1 MKILKFGGTS
11 VGTAESI
18 RKVADIISKYEHN
31 GIRTAVVVSAQSG
44 ITNLLMLAGDQAA
57 AGDETYAETLAQI
70 ENRHFEVIKALIS
83 VKGQSSL
90 FGHVKLLLNELED
103 VLHGVFLLREESL
116 RTKDLIMSFGER
128 LSAYII
134 KDFITQSG
142 IPAAYLDARK
152 IIVTDDNFG
161 AAKINFETTNKKI
174 VDYFKE
180 HPELQIVTGF
190 ISSNNKNQIT
200 TLGRGGSD
208 YTAAVLGAALDA
220 EEIEI
225 WTDVDGMM
233 TADPKK
239 VKRAFSLSSLSYVE
253 AMELTHFGAKIIYPP
268 TLQPAFNK
276 NIPLRIKNTFNPE
289 FEGTVIKREAN
300 NKEMPIKGISSIQKV
315 SLVNLHG
322 SGMVGVPG
330 IASRLFGALS
340 KAKISVILIT
350 QASSEYSICFAIA
363 PEDAQATRI
372 VVEDEFS
379 LEIASKKIEP
389 LLIEENLSI
398 LAIVGENMK
407 NTPGIA
413 GKLFGALSKNGINIV
428 AIAQGSSELN
438 VSVIIKEFHL
448 SKALRAL
455 HGAFFLLNRQSL
467 NLYVVGTGLIG
478 GTLLKQI
485 KRQYDYFYD
494 KRFLSINIVALA
506 NSKKMIFDENGLA
519 LENWKEDLGEKGAKM
534 SIRAYIDQ
542 MTALD
547 LPNSIF
553 VDNTSSKLISDHYEE
568 ILNANISVVT
578 PNKLANSDSYDRYL
592 ELQDIAL
599 KNGVKFLY
607 ETNVGAGLPVI
618 STLRDLK
625 LSGDQIYKIDG
636 ILSGTISYI
645 FNSFE
650 GNKKFSEVVREAKKL
665 GYTEPDPRDDLNGM
679 DMARKILILS
689 REAGIS
695 LELKDINMEA
705 LLPEA
710 CFQADSVEGFFEEL
724 QKIDGMMEEKR
735 IVAEKEG
742 KKLRYIAGLE
752 NDKAFI
758 RLEAVGPDSLFY
770 AVSGSDNIIAY
781 TSERYNDKPL
791 VIKGPGAG
799 AEVTAAGVFAEI
811 IGISNYLS
819 K

>member
-18 RKVADIISKYEHN
+18 RTVAEIIADYNQK
-31 GIRTAVVVSAQSG
+31 GVKIAVVVSAQSG
-44 ITNLLMLAGDQAA
+44 ITNLLTLAGDQAA
-57 AGDETYAETLAQI
+57 EGEEIYASTLKEI
-70 ENRHFEVIKALIS
+70 ENKHFEVIKSLIS
-83 VKGQSSL
+83 AKGQSSL

-103 VLHGVFLLREESL
+103 VLHGVFLLKEQSL

-134 KDFITQSG
+134 HEFLKQSG
-142 IPAAYLDARK
+142 IPAEYLDARK
-152 IIVTDDNFG
+152 IIITDDNFG
-161 AAKINFETTNKKI
+161 SAKINFEKTNRLI
-174 VDYFKE
+174 SQHFKE
-180 HPELQIVTGF
+180 HETLQIVTGF
-190 ISSNNKNQIT
+190 ISSNAKNQIT

-208 YTAAVLGAALDA
+208 YTAAVIGAALDV

-233 TADPKK
+233 TADPRK
-239 VKRAFSLSSLSYVE
+239 VKRAFSLTSLSYVE

-268 TLQPAFNK
+268 TLQPAFSK
-276 NIPLRIKNTFNPE
+276 NIPLRIRNTFNVA
-289 FEGTVIKREAN
+289 FEGTVIKKESN
-300 NKEMPIKGISSIQKV
+300 NKEMPIKGISSIQQV
-315 SLVNLHG
+315 SLVNLQG

-330 IASRLFGALS
+330 IASRLFGTLS

-350 QASSEYSICFAIA
+350 QASSEHSICFAIA
-363 PEDAQATRI
+363 PADAYATRI
-372 VVEDEFS
+372 AVEDEFS

-389 LLIEENLSI
+389 LIIEENLSI

-413 GKLFGALSKNGINIV
+413 GKLFGGLSKNGINIV

-438 VSVIIKEFHL
+438 VSVIIKESHL
-448 SKALRAL
+448 SKALKAL
-455 HGAFFLLNRQSL
+455 HGAFFLSNLQSL

-485 KRQYDYFYD
+485 KRQYAYFYE
-494 KRFLSINIVALA
+494 KRFLSINIIALA
-506 NSKKMIFDENGLA
+506 NSKKMIFDENGVNLD
-519 LENWKEDLGEKGAKM
+519 NWKEELDAKGAKM

-542 MTALD
+542 MMMLD

-553 VDNTSSKLISDHYEE
+553 VDNTSSKVISDHYEE
-568 ILNANISVVT
+568 LLNANISVVT

-625 LSGDQIYKIDG
+625 LSGDQIRKIDG

-695 LELKDINMEA
+695 LELKDIKMEA
-705 LLPEA
+705 LLPDA
-710 CFQADSVEGFFEEL
+710 CFQASSIDGFFEEL

-735 IVAEKEG
+735 LIAEKDG

>member
-11 VGTAESI
+11 VGTADSI
-18 RKVADIISKYEHN
+18 RRVADIILDYHREGVKV
-31 GIRTAVVVSAQSG
+31 AVVVSAQSG
-44 ITNLLMLAGDQAA
+44 ITNMLTQAGDQAA
-57 AGDETYAETLAQI
+57 EGDEAYEATLKEI
-70 ENRHFEVIKALIS
+70 EKRHFDVIKGLIG
-83 VKGQSSL
+83 VRGQSNL
-90 FGHVKLLLNELED
+90 FAHVKILLNELED
-103 VLHGVFLLREESL
+103 VLHGAFLLKELSL
-116 RTKDLIMSFGER
+116 RSKDLIMSFGEQ

-134 KDFITQSG
+134 HEFMKQSG
-142 IPAAYLDARK
+142 VETEYLDARK

-161 AAKINFETTNKKI
+161 AAKINFTETNQRI
-174 VDYFKE
+174 LAYFKDN
-180 HPELQIVTGF
+180 PKLQIVTGF
-190 ISSNNKNQIT
+190 ISANEKNQIT

-208 YTAAVLGAALDA
+208 YTAAVLGAALDV

-233 TADPKK
+233 TADPRK
-239 VKRAFSLSSLSYVE
+239 VKRAFSLTSISYVE

-268 TLQPAFNK
+268 TLQPAFSK
-276 NIPLRIKNTFNPE
+276 NIPLRIKNTFNLA
-289 FEGTVIKREAN
+289 FEGTVIKRESD
-300 NKEMPIKGISSIQKV
+300 NKEMPIKGISSIQHV
-315 SLVNLHG
+315 SLVNLQG
-322 SGMVGVPG
+322 GGMVGVSG

-340 KAKISVILIT
+340 RAKVSVILIT

-363 PEDAQATRI
+363 PNDAKITRI
-372 VVEDEFS
+372 AVEDEFS

-389 LLIEENLSI
+389 LLIEEDLSI
-398 LAIVGENMK
+398 VAIVGENMK

-438 VSVIIKEFHL
+438 VSVIIKEMHL
-448 SKALRAL
+448 AKALKAL
-455 HGAFFLLNRQSL
+455 HGAFFLSNRQSL

-485 KRQYDYFYD
+485 RRQYEYFYE
-494 KRFLSINIVALA
+494 KRFLNINIAALA
-506 NSKKMIFDENGLA
+506 NSRKMIFDENGINLDR
-519 LENWKEDLGEKGAKM
+519 WKEELDTKGAKM
-534 SIRAYIDQ
+534 SIAAFIDQ
-542 MTALD
+542 MIALD
-547 LPNSIF
+547 LPNSVF
-553 VDNTSSKLISDHYEE
+553 VDNTSSKMISDHYEE
-568 ILNANISVVT
+568 LLNANISVVT

-599 KNGVKFLY
+599 KKGVKFLY

-645 FNSFE
+645 FNGFE

-695 LELKDINMEA
+695 LELKDIKMEP

-710 CFQADSVEGFFEEL
+710 CFQASSVEDFFAEL
-724 QKIDGMMEEKR
+724 EKIDGMMEEKR
-735 IVAEKEG
+735 MVAEKAG

-758 RLEAVGPDSLFY
+758 KLEAVGPDSLFY

-811 IGISNYLS
+811 ISISNYLS

>member
-11 VGTAESI
+11 VGTADSI
-18 RKVADIISKYEHN
+18 RRVADIVFDYQRKGERVAI
-31 GIRTAVVVSAQSG
+31 VVSAQSG
-44 ITNLLMLAGDQAA
+44 ITNLLSLAGAKA
-57 AGDETYAETLAQI
+57 SEGDLEYEDIFKQI
-70 ENRHFEVIKALIS
+70 ESRHFTVAKQLIA
-83 VKGQSSL
+83 VNGQSNT
-90 FGHVKLLLNELED
+90 FAHVKLLLNELED
-103 VLHGVFLLREESL
+103 VLHGVFLLKELSL
-116 RTKDLIMSFGER
+116 RTRDLIMSFGER

-134 KDFITQSG
+134 HEFFKQSG
-142 IPAAYLDARK
+142 LDAAYLDARE
-152 IIVTDDNFG
+152 IIITDDNYG
-161 AAKINFETTNKKI
+161 AAKINFEVTNKKI
-174 VDYFKE
+174 VEYFQQ
-180 HPELQIVTGF
+180 HQQLQVVTGF
-190 ISSNNKNQIT
+190 ISANEKGQIT

-208 YTAAVLGAALDA
+208 YTAAVLGAALEVD
-220 EEIEI
+220 EIEI

-233 TADPKK
+233 TADPRK
-239 VKRAFSLSSLSYVE
+239 VKRAFSLSTISYVE

-276 NIPLRIKNTFNPE
+276 NIPIRVKNTFNLD
-289 FEGTVIKREAN
+289 FEGTLITREAN
-300 NKEMPIKGISSIQKV
+300 NKEMPIKGISSIQHV
-315 SLVNLHG
+315 SLVNLQG
-322 SGMVGVPG
+322 GGMVGVPG

-340 KAKISVILIT
+340 KAKVNVILIS
-350 QASSEYSICFAIA
+350 QASSEHSICFAIA
-363 PEDAQATRI
+363 PEDAMTTRTAI
-372 VVEDEFS
+372 EDEFIM
-379 LEIASKKIEP
+379 EIASGKINP
-389 LLIEENLSI
+389 VAIEENLSI
-398 LAIVGENMK
+398 VAIVGENMK

-413 GKLFGALSKNGINIV
+413 GKLFGTLSKNGINII

-438 VSVIIKEFHL
+438 VSVIIKEVHL
-448 SKALRAL
+448 AKALKAL
-455 HGAFFLLNRQSL
+455 HGTFFLENRQSL
-467 NLYVVGTGLIG
+467 NLYIVGTGLIG

-485 KRQYDYFYD
+485 KRQYEYFYE
-494 KRFLSINIVALA
+494 KRYLNINIVALA
-506 NSKKMIFDENGLA
+506 NSKKMMFDENGLD
-519 LENWKEDLGEKGAKM
+519 LDNWKEALAESGEQMDIAAFVNKM
-534 SIRAYIDQ
+534 K
-542 MTALD
+542 ALN
-547 LPNSIF
+547 LPNSVF
-553 VDNTSSKLISDHYEE
+553 VDNTSSKLISDYYEE
-568 ILNANISVVT
+568 VLNASISVVT

-592 ELQDIAL
+592 ELQEIAL
-599 KNGVKFLY
+599 KKGVKFLY

-618 STLRDLK
+618 STLRDLI

-650 GNKKFSEVVREAKKL
+650 GDVKFSDVVKEAKRL

-695 LELKDINMEA
+695 LELKDIMMEP

-710 CFQADSVEGFFEEL
+710 CFKADTVEDFFKEL
-724 QKIDGMMEEKR
+724 EKIDGMMEEKMKA
-735 IVAEKEG
+735 AEKEG

-758 RLEAVGPDSLFY
+758 KLEAVGPDSLFY

-811 IGISNYLS
+811 ISISNYLS

>member
-1 MKILKFGGTS
+1 
-11 VGTAESI
+11 
-18 RKVADIISKYEHN
+18 
-31 GIRTAVVVSAQSG
+31 
-44 ITNLLMLAGDQAA
+44 
-57 AGDETYAETLAQI
+57 
-70 ENRHFEVIKALIS
+70 
-83 VKGQSSL
+83 
-90 FGHVKLLLNELED
+90 
-103 VLHGVFLLREESL
+103 
-116 RTKDLIMSFGER
+116 
-128 LSAYII
+128 
-134 KDFITQSG
+134 
-142 IPAAYLDARK
+142 
-152 IIVTDDNFG
+152 
-161 AAKINFETTNKKI
+161 
-174 VDYFKE
+174 
-180 HPELQIVTGF
+180 
-190 ISSNNKNQIT
+190 
-200 TLGRGGSD
+200 
-208 YTAAVLGAALDA
+208 
-220 EEIEI
+220 
-225 WTDVDGMM
+225 
-233 TADPKK
+233 
-239 VKRAFSLSSLSYVE
+239 YVE

-268 TLQPAFNK
+268 TLQPAFSK
-276 NIPLRIKNTFNPE
+276 NIPLRIRNTFNPS
-289 FEGTVIKREAN
+289 FEGTVIKREAK
-300 NKEMPIKGISSIQKV
+300 NKDMPIKGISSIQQV

-363 PEDAQATRI
+363 PGDARNTRI
-372 VVEDEFS
+372 AVEDEFS
-379 LEIASKKIEP
+379 VEISTKKIEP

-438 VSVIIKEFHL
+438 VSVIIKGTHL

-455 HGAFFLLNRQSL
+455 HGAFFLSNRQSL
-467 NLYVVGTGLIG
+467 NLYAVGTGLIG

-485 KRQYDYFYD
+485 KRQYEYFYE
-494 KRFLSINIVALA
+494 KRFLSINIIALA
-506 NSKKMIFDENGLA
+506 NSKKMMFDENGLN
-519 LENWKEDLGEKGAKM
+519 LENWKEDLNEQGTKM
-534 SIRAYIDQ
+534 SIRSYIDQ
-542 MTALD
+542 MMALD

-553 VDNTSSKLISDHYEE
+553 VDNTSSKVISDHYEE

-650 GNKKFSEVVREAKKL
+650 GNKKFSEVVKEAKKL

-695 LELKDINMEA
+695 LELKDIKMEA

-710 CFQADSVEGFFEEL
+710 CFQ
-724 QKIDGMMEEKR
+724 
-735 IVAEKEG
+735 
-742 KKLRYIAGLE
+742 
-752 NDKAFI
+752 
-758 RLEAVGPDSLFY
+758 
-770 AVSGSDNIIAY
+770 
-781 TSERYNDKPL
+781 
-791 VIKGPGAG
+791 
-799 AEVTAAGVFAEI
+799 
-811 IGISNYLS
+811 
-819 K
+819 

>member
-11 VGTAESI
+11 VGTADSI
-18 RKVADIISKYEHN
+18 RRVADIVFDYQRKGERVAI
-31 GIRTAVVVSAQSG
+31 VVSAQSG
-44 ITNLLMLAGDQAA
+44 ITNLLSLAGAKA
-57 AGDETYAETLAQI
+57 SEGDLEYEDIFKQI
-70 ENRHFEVIKALIS
+70 ESRHFTVAKQLIA
-83 VKGQSSL
+83 VNGQSNT
-90 FGHVKLLLNELED
+90 FAHVKLLLNELED
-103 VLHGVFLLREESL
+103 VLHGVFLLKELSL
-116 RTKDLIMSFGER
+116 RTRDLIMSFGER
-128 LSAYII
+128 LSTYII
-134 KDFITQSG
+134 HEFFKQSG
-142 IPAAYLDARK
+142 LDAAYLDARE
-152 IIVTDDNFG
+152 IIITDDNYG
-161 AAKINFETTNKKI
+161 AAKINFEVTNKKI
-174 VDYFKE
+174 VAYFQQ
-180 HPELQIVTGF
+180 HQQLQVVTGF
-190 ISSNNKNQIT
+190 ISANEKGQIT

-208 YTAAVLGAALDA
+208 YTAAVLGAALEVD
-220 EEIEI
+220 EIEI

-233 TADPKK
+233 TADPRK
-239 VKRAFSLSSLSYVE
+239 VKRAFSLSTISYVE

-276 NIPLRIKNTFNPE
+276 NIPIRVKNTFNLD
-289 FEGTVIKREAN
+289 FEGTLITREAN
-300 NKEMPIKGISSIQKV
+300 NKEMPIKGISSIQHV
-315 SLVNLHG
+315 SLVNLQG
-322 SGMVGVPG
+322 GGMVGVPG

-340 KAKISVILIT
+340 KAKVNVILIS
-350 QASSEYSICFAIA
+350 QASSEHSICFAIA
-363 PEDAQATRI
+363 PEDAMTTRTAI
-372 VVEDEFS
+372 EDEFIM
-379 LEIASKKIEP
+379 EIASGKINP
-389 LLIEENLSI
+389 VAIEENLSI
-398 LAIVGENMK
+398 VAIVGENMK

-413 GKLFGALSKNGINIV
+413 GKLFGTLSKNGINII

-438 VSVIIKEFHL
+438 VSVIIKEVHL
-448 SKALRAL
+448 AKALKAL
-455 HGAFFLLNRQSL
+455 HGTFFLENRQSL
-467 NLYVVGTGLIG
+467 NLYIVGTGLIG

-485 KRQYDYFYD
+485 KRQYEYFYA
-494 KRFLSINIVALA
+494 KRYLNINIVALA
-506 NSKKMIFDENGLA
+506 NSKKMMFDENGLD
-519 LENWKEDLGEKGAKM
+519 LDNWKEALAESGEQMDIAAFVNKM
-534 SIRAYIDQ
+534 K
-542 MTALD
+542 ALN
-547 LPNSIF
+547 LPNSVF
-553 VDNTSSKLISDHYEE
+553 VDNTSSKLISDYYEE
-568 ILNANISVVT
+568 VLNASISVVT

-592 ELQDIAL
+592 ELQEIAL
-599 KNGVKFLY
+599 KKGVKFLY

-618 STLRDLK
+618 STLRDLI

-650 GNKKFSEVVREAKKL
+650 GDVKFSDVVKDAKRL

-695 LELKDINMEA
+695 LELKDIMMEP

-710 CFQADSVEGFFEEL
+710 CFKADTVEDFFKEL
-724 QKIDGMMEEKR
+724 EKIDGMMEEKMKA
-735 IVAEKEG
+735 AEKEG

-758 RLEAVGPDSLFY
+758 KLEAVGPDSLFY

-811 IGISNYLS
+811 ISISNYLS

>member
-11 VGTAESI
+11 VGTADSI
-18 RKVADIISKYEHN
+18 RKVAEIILNYNRE
-31 GIRTAVVVSAQSG
+31 GERVTVVVSAQSG
-44 ITNLLMLAGDQAA
+44 VTNLLTLAGDKASN
-57 AGDETYAETLAQI
+57 GDEGYEDILKEI
-70 ENRHFEVIKALIS
+70 EVRHFDVAKGLIPI
-83 VKGQSSL
+83 KGQSNI
-90 FGHVKLLLNELED
+90 FAHIKLLLNELED
-103 VLHGVFLLREESL
+103 VLHGVFLLRELSL
-116 RTKDLIMSFGER
+116 RTRDLIMSFGER

-134 KDFITQSG
+134 HEYLKQSG
-142 IPAAYLDARK
+142 LNAAYLDARK
-152 IIVTDDNFG
+152 IIITDDNFG
-161 AAKINFETTNKKI
+161 AAKINFEVTNNRI
-174 VDYFKE
+174 IEYFRTHE
-180 HPELQIVTGF
+180 ALHVVTGF
-190 ISSNNKNQIT
+190 ISANKKGQIT

-208 YTAAVLGAALDA
+208 YTAAVIGAALEVD
-220 EEIEI
+220 EIEI

-239 VKRAFSLSSLSYVE
+239 VKRAFSLSSISYVE

-276 NIPLRIKNTFNPE
+276 NIPLRIRNTFNLD
-289 FEGTVIKREAN
+289 FEGTLITKEAN
-300 NKEMPIKGISSIQKV
+300 NKDMPIKGISSIQHV
-315 SLVNLHG
+315 SLVNLQG
-322 SGMVGVPG
+322 GGMIGVSG

-350 QASSEYSICFAIA
+350 QASSEHSICFAIA
-363 PEDAQATRI
+363 PEDADTTRM
-372 VVEDEFS
+372 VVEDEFV
-379 LEIASKKIEP
+379 LEIASKKINP
-389 LLIEENLSI
+389 LTVEENLSI
-398 LAIVGENMK
+398 VAIVGENMK

-413 GKLFGALSKNGINIV
+413 GKLFGSLSKNGINII

-438 VSVIIKEFHL
+438 VSVIIKEVNL
-448 SKALRAL
+448 AKALKAL
-455 HGAFFLLNRQSL
+455 HGTFFLSNIQNL
-467 NLYVVGTGLIG
+467 NLYIVGAGLIG
-478 GTLLKQI
+478 GTLLKQL
-485 KRQYDYFYD
+485 KRQHNYFYE
-494 KRFLSINIVALA
+494 KRFLNLNVAALA
-506 NSKKMIFDENGLA
+506 NSKKMLFEEQGVNI
-519 LENWKEDLGEKGAKM
+519 ENWKDDLNSKGAKM
-534 SIRAYIDQ
+534 NITAFIAQ
-542 MTALD
+542 MKALN
-547 LPNSIF
+547 LPNSVF
-553 VDNTSSKLISDHYEE
+553 VDNTSSKMISDHYEE

-592 ELQDIAL
+592 ELQEIAL
-599 KNGVKFLY
+599 KKGVKFLY

-618 STLRDLK
+618 STLRDLI

-636 ILSGTISYI
+636 ILSGTISFI

-650 GNKKFSEVVREAKKL
+650 GEKKFSEVVREAKKM

-695 LELKDINMEA
+695 LELKDIMMEP

-710 CFQADSVEGFFEEL
+710 CFKADSVEDFFKEL
-724 QKIDGMMEEKR
+724 EKIDHLMEEKR
-735 IVAEKEG
+735 KIAEKDG

-752 NDKAFI
+752 HGKAFI
-758 RLEAVGPDSLFY
+758 KLEAVGPDSLFY

-811 IGISNYLS
+811 ISISNYLS

>member
-57 AGDETYAETLAQI
+57 AGDETYTETLAQI

-372 VVEDEFS
+372 AVEDEFS

-781 TSERYNDKPL
+781 TSERYHDKPL

>member
-11 VGTAESI
+11 VGTADSI
-18 RKVADIISKYEHN
+18 RRVADIVFDYQRKGEKV
-31 GIRTAVVVSAQSG
+31 AVVVSAQSG
-44 ITNLLMLAGDQAA
+44 ITNLLTLAGAKA
-57 AGDETYAETLAQI
+57 SEGNLEYENIFKEI
-70 ENRHFEVIKALIS
+70 EGRHFDVVKQLIT
-83 VKGQSSL
+83 VNGQSNT
-90 FGHVKLLLNELED
+90 FAHVKLLLNELED
-103 VLHGVFLLREESL
+103 VLHGVFLLKELSL
-116 RTKDLIMSFGER
+116 RTRDLIMSFGER

-134 KDFITQSG
+134 HEFFKQAGLD
-142 IPAAYLDARK
+142 AAYLDARE
-152 IIVTDDNFG
+152 IIITDDNYG
-161 AAKINFETTNKKI
+161 AAKINFEATNKRI
-174 VDYFKE
+174 VAYFQERK
-180 HPELQIVTGF
+180 ELQVVTGF
-190 ISSNNKNQIT
+190 ISANEKGQIT

-208 YTAAVLGAALDA
+208 YTAAVLGAALEVD
-220 EEIEI
+220 EIEI

-233 TADPKK
+233 TADPRK
-239 VKRAFSLSSLSYVE
+239 VKRAFSLSTISYVE

-276 NIPLRIKNTFNPE
+276 NIPIRVRNTFNLD
-289 FEGTVIKREAN
+289 FEGTLITKEAN
-300 NKEMPIKGISSIQKV
+300 NKEMPIKGISSIQHV
-315 SLVNLHG
+315 SLVNLQG
-322 SGMVGVPG
+322 GGMVGVPG

-340 KAKISVILIT
+340 KAKVNVILIS
-350 QASSEYSICFAIA
+350 QASSEHSICFAIA
-363 PEDAQATRI
+363 PEDAFATRTAI
-372 VVEDEFS
+372 EDEFI
-379 LEIASKKIEP
+379 LEIASGKINP
-389 LLIEENLSI
+389 VAIEENLSI
-398 LAIVGENMK
+398 VAIVGENMK

-413 GKLFGALSKNGINIV
+413 GKLFGTLSKNGINIV

-438 VSVIIKEFHL
+438 VSVIIKEVHL
-448 SKALRAL
+448 AKALKAL
-455 HGAFFLLNRQSL
+455 HGTFFLENRQSL
-467 NLYVVGTGLIG
+467 NLYIVGTGLIG

-485 KRQYDYFYD
+485 KRQYEYFYE
-494 KRFLSINIVALA
+494 KRYLNINIVALA
-506 NSKKMIFDENGLA
+506 NSKKMLFDENGLA
-519 LENWKEDLGEKGAKM
+519 LDNWKEKLVEKGEQMDIAAFVDKM
-534 SIRAYIDQ
+534 K
-542 MTALD
+542 ALN
-547 LPNSIF
+547 LPNSVF
-553 VDNTSSKLISDHYEE
+553 VDNTSSKVISDYYENV
-568 ILNANISVVT
+568 LNASISVVT

-592 ELQDIAL
+592 ELQEIAL
-599 KNGVKFLY
+599 KKGVKFLY

-618 STLRDLK
+618 STLRDLI

-650 GNKKFSEVVREAKKL
+650 GDVKFSDVVKEAKRL

-695 LELKDINMEA
+695 LELKDIMMEP
-705 LLPEA
+705 LLPAA
-710 CFQADSVEGFFEEL
+710 CFEADTVDDFFKEL
-724 QKIDGMMEEKR
+724 EKIDGVMAEKMKA
-735 IVAEKEG
+735 AEKEG

-758 RLEAVGPDSLFY
+758 KLEAVGPDSLFY

-811 IGISNYLS
+811 ISISNYLS

>member
-11 VGTAESI
+11 VGTADSI
-18 RKVADIISKYEHN
+18 RRVADIVFDYQRKGERVAI
-31 GIRTAVVVSAQSG
+31 VVSAQSG
-44 ITNLLMLAGDQAA
+44 ITNLLSLAGAKA
-57 AGDETYAETLAQI
+57 SEGDLEYEDIFKQI
-70 ENRHFEVIKALIS
+70 ESRHFTVAKQLIA
-83 VKGQSSL
+83 VNGQSNT
-90 FGHVKLLLNELED
+90 FAHVKLLLNELED
-103 VLHGVFLLREESL
+103 VLHGVFLLKELSL
-116 RTKDLIMSFGER
+116 RTRDLIMSFGER

-134 KDFITQSG
+134 HEFFKQSG
-142 IPAAYLDARK
+142 LDAAYLDARE
-152 IIVTDDNFG
+152 IIITDDNYG
-161 AAKINFETTNKKI
+161 AAKINFEVTNKKI
-174 VDYFKE
+174 VEYFQQ
-180 HPELQIVTGF
+180 HQQLQVVTGF
-190 ISSNNKNQIT
+190 ISANEKGQIT

-208 YTAAVLGAALDA
+208 YTAAVLGAALEVD
-220 EEIEI
+220 EIEI

-233 TADPKK
+233 TADPRK
-239 VKRAFSLSSLSYVE
+239 VKRAFSLSTISYVE

-276 NIPLRIKNTFNPE
+276 NIPIRVKNTFNLD
-289 FEGTVIKREAN
+289 FEGTLITREAN
-300 NKEMPIKGISSIQKV
+300 NKEMPIKGISSIQHV
-315 SLVNLHG
+315 SLVNLQG
-322 SGMVGVPG
+322 GGMVGVPG

-340 KAKISVILIT
+340 KAKVNVILIS
-350 QASSEYSICFAIA
+350 QASSEHSICFAIA
-363 PEDAQATRI
+363 PEDAMTTRTAI
-372 VVEDEFS
+372 EDEFIM
-379 LEIASKKIEP
+379 EIASGKINP
-389 LLIEENLSI
+389 VAIEENLSI
-398 LAIVGENMK
+398 VAIVGENMK

-413 GKLFGALSKNGINIV
+413 GKLFGTLSKNGINII

-438 VSVIIKEFHL
+438 VSVIIKEVHL
-448 SKALRAL
+448 AKALKAL
-455 HGAFFLLNRQSL
+455 HGTFFLENRQSL
-467 NLYVVGTGLIG
+467 NLYIVGIGLIG

-485 KRQYDYFYD
+485 KRQYEYFYE
-494 KRFLSINIVALA
+494 KRYLNINIVALA
-506 NSKKMIFDENGLA
+506 NSTKMMFDENGLD
-519 LENWKEDLGEKGAKM
+519 LDNWKEALAESGEQMDIAAFVNKM
-534 SIRAYIDQ
+534 K
-542 MTALD
+542 ALN
-547 LPNSIF
+547 LPNSVF
-553 VDNTSSKLISDHYEE
+553 VDNTSSKLISDYYEE
-568 ILNANISVVT
+568 VLNASISVVT

-592 ELQDIAL
+592 ELQEIAL
-599 KNGVKFLY
+599 KKGVKFLY

-618 STLRDLK
+618 STLRDLI

-650 GNKKFSEVVREAKKL
+650 GDVKFSDVVKEAKRL

-695 LELKDINMEA
+695 LELKDIMMEP

-710 CFQADSVEGFFEEL
+710 CFKADTVEDFFKEL
-724 QKIDGMMEEKR
+724 EKIDGMMEEKMKA
-735 IVAEKEG
+735 AEKEG

-758 RLEAVGPDSLFY
+758 KLEAVGPDSLFY

-811 IGISNYLS
+811 ISISNYLS

>member
-11 VGTAESI
+11 VGTADSI
-18 RKVADIISKYEHN
+18 RKVAEIILNYNRE
-31 GIRTAVVVSAQSG
+31 GERVTVVVSAQSG
-44 ITNLLMLAGDQAA
+44 VTNLLTLAGDKASN
-57 AGDETYAETLAQI
+57 GDEGYEDILKEI
-70 ENRHFEVIKALIS
+70 EVRHFDVAKGLIPI
-83 VKGQSSL
+83 KGQSNI
-90 FGHVKLLLNELED
+90 FAHIKLLLNELED
-103 VLHGVFLLREESL
+103 VLHGVFLLRELSL
-116 RTKDLIMSFGER
+116 RTRDLIMSFGER

-134 KDFITQSG
+134 HEYLKQSG
-142 IPAAYLDARK
+142 LNAAYLDARK
-152 IIVTDDNFG
+152 IIITDDNFG
-161 AAKINFETTNKKI
+161 AAKINFEVTNNRI
-174 VDYFKE
+174 IEYFRTHE
-180 HPELQIVTGF
+180 ALQVVTGF
-190 ISSNNKNQIT
+190 ISANKKGQIT

-208 YTAAVLGAALDA
+208 YTAAVIGAALEVD
-220 EEIEI
+220 EIEI

-239 VKRAFSLSSLSYVE
+239 VKRAFSLSSISYVE

-276 NIPLRIKNTFNPE
+276 NIPLRIRNTFNLD
-289 FEGTVIKREAN
+289 FEGTLITKEAN
-300 NKEMPIKGISSIQKV
+300 NKDMPIKGISSIQHV
-315 SLVNLHG
+315 SLVNLQG
-322 SGMVGVPG
+322 GGMIGVSG

-350 QASSEYSICFAIA
+350 QASSEHSICFAIA
-363 PEDAQATRI
+363 PEDADTTRM
-372 VVEDEFS
+372 VVEDEFV
-379 LEIASKKIEP
+379 LEIASKKINP
-389 LLIEENLSI
+389 LTIEENLSI
-398 LAIVGENMK
+398 VAIVGENMK

-413 GKLFGALSKNGINIV
+413 GKLFGSLSKNGINII

-438 VSVIIKEFHL
+438 VSVIIKEVNL
-448 SKALRAL
+448 AKALKAL
-455 HGAFFLLNRQSL
+455 HGTFFLSNIQNL
-467 NLYVVGTGLIG
+467 NLYIVGAGLIG
-478 GTLLKQI
+478 GTLLKQL
-485 KRQYDYFYD
+485 KRQHNYFYE
-494 KRFLSINIVALA
+494 KRFLNLNVAALA
-506 NSKKMIFDENGLA
+506 NSKKMLFEEQGVNI
-519 LENWKEDLGEKGAKM
+519 ENWKEDLNSKGAKM
-534 SIRAYIDQ
+534 NITAFIAQ
-542 MTALD
+542 MKALN
-547 LPNSIF
+547 LPNSVF
-553 VDNTSSKLISDHYEE
+553 VDNTSSKMISDHYEE

-592 ELQDIAL
+592 ELQEIAL
-599 KNGVKFLY
+599 KKGVKFLY

-618 STLRDLK
+618 STLRDLI

-636 ILSGTISYI
+636 ILSGTISFI

-650 GNKKFSEVVREAKKL
+650 GEKKFSEVVREAKKM

-695 LELKDINMEA
+695 LELKDIMMEP

-710 CFQADSVEGFFEEL
+710 CFKADSVEDFFKEL
-724 QKIDGMMEEKR
+724 EKIDHLMEEKR
-735 IVAEKEG
+735 KIAEKDG

-752 NDKAFI
+752 HGKAFI
-758 RLEAVGPDSLFY
+758 KLEAVGPDSLFY

-811 IGISNYLS
+811 ISISNYLS

>member
-11 VGTAESI
+11 VGTADSI
-18 RKVADIISKYEHN
+18 RKVADIILNYDREGEKL
-31 GIRTAVVVSAQSG
+31 AVVVSAQSG
-44 ITNLLMLAGDQAA
+44 VTNLLTLAGDKASK
-57 AGDETYAETLAQI
+57 GDETYEEILKDIET
-70 ENRHFEVIKALIS
+70 RHFDVAKGLITIN
-83 VKGQSSL
+83 GQSNI
-90 FGHVKLLLNELED
+90 FAHIKLLLNELED
-103 VLHGVFLLREESL
+103 VLHGVFLLKELSL
-116 RTKDLIMSFGER
+116 RTRDLIMSFGER

-134 KDFITQSG
+134 HEYFKQAG
-142 IPAAYLDARK
+142 ISAAYLDARK

-161 AAKINFETTNKKI
+161 AAKIDFKETNRRI
-174 VDYFKE
+174 VDYFKAN
-180 HPELQIVTGF
+180 PELQVVTGF
-190 ISSNNKNQIT
+190 ISANEKGQIT

-208 YTAAVLGAALDA
+208 YTAAVIGAAL
-220 EEIEI
+220 EVKEIEI

-239 VKRAFSLSSLSYVE
+239 VKRAFSLPSISYVE

-276 NIPLRIKNTFNPE
+276 NIPLRIRNTFNLD
-289 FEGTVIKREAN
+289 FEGTLITKETN
-300 NKEMPIKGISSIQKV
+300 NKDMPIKGISSIQQV
-315 SLVNLHG
+315 SLVNLQG
-322 SGMVGVPG
+322 GGMVGVPG

-350 QASSEYSICFAIA
+350 QASSEHSICFAIT
-363 PEDAQATRI
+363 PEDAKTTRK
-372 VVEDEFS
+372 VVEEEFV
-379 LEIASKKIEP
+379 LEIASKKINP
-389 LLIEENLSI
+389 LIIEENLSVV
-398 LAIVGENMK
+398 AIVGENMK

-413 GKLFGALSKNGINIV
+413 GKLFGTLSKNGINII

-438 VSVIIKEFHL
+438 VSVIIKEVHL
-448 SKALRAL
+448 AKALKAL
-455 HGAFFLLNRQSL
+455 HGTFFLSNTQNL
-467 NLYVVGTGLIG
+467 NLYIVGAGLIG

-485 KRQYDYFYD
+485 KRQHSYFYE
-494 KRFLSINIVALA
+494 KRFLNINIAALA
-506 NSKKMIFDENGLA
+506 NSKKMLFEENGVNTD
-519 LENWKEDLGEKGAKM
+519 NWKEELDKKGAKM
-534 SIRAYIDQ
+534 NIASFIEQ
-542 MTALD
+542 MKALN
-547 LPNSIF
+547 LPNSVF
-553 VDNTSSKLISDHYEE
+553 VDNTSSKVISDHYEE
-568 ILNANISVVT
+568 ILNANVSIVT

-592 ELQDIAL
+592 ELQAIAL
-599 KNGVKFLY
+599 KRGVKFLY

-618 STLRDLK
+618 STLRDLI

-636 ILSGTISYI
+636 ILSGTISFI

-650 GNKKFSEVVREAKKL
+650 GDKKFSEVVREAKRL

-695 LELKDINMEA
+695 LELKDIKMEP

-710 CFQADSVEGFFEEL
+710 CFKADSVEDFFTEL
-724 QKIDGMMEEKR
+724 EKIDGMMEEKR
-735 IVAEKEG
+735 KEAEKAG

-758 RLEAVGPDSLFY
+758 KLEAVGPDSLFY